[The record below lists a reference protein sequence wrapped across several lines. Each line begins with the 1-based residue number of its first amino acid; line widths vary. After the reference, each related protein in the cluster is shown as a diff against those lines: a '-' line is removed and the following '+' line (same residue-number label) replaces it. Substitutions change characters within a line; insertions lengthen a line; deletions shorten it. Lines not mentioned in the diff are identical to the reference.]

1 MRGRVT
7 FVTRPPMAQ
16 TVSCASLSDAF
27 RAPALHAFDAQP
39 SETRWVRRSLLSAL
53 PEYYQDRSQNSSVD
67 PILIVGSRK
76 ALTASGSSAPSQ
88 YDIPSRGK
96 SKELFRAPSG
106 LRVHGERNE
115 AVSGKVAKSYRGR
128 VYLFANVRMLTHGGS
143 GAWKSWFDGKE
154 GAFAD

>member
-1 MRGRVT
+1 
-7 FVTRPPMAQ
+7 MAQ

-39 SETRWVRRSLLSAL
+39 SETQWVRRSLLSAL

-88 YDIPSRGK
+88 YDIPSRKIKRALLGLLLVSEYTGK
-96 SKELFRAPSG
+96 AQ
-106 LRVHGERNE
+106 
-115 AVSGKVAKSYRGR
+115 
-128 VYLFANVRMLTHGGS
+128 GS
-143 GAWKSWFDGKE
+143 FGQ
-154 GAFAD
+154 